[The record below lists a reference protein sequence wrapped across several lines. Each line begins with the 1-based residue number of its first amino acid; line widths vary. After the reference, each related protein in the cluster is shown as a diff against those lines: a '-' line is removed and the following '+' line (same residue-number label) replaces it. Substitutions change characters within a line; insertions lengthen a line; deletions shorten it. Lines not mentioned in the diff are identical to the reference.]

1 MKLRESLEIAVLTL
15 SVYCF
20 TVNTITKPFS
30 VYLLLLVLLVLI
42 VVYLWGIRG
51 KPQASNALSA
61 LLVFASTA
69 AILLWVG
76 MTGWFFS
83 PFFWLLYLWGIAL
96 AFLFSNLASL
106 VFVLV
111 LMGTFI
117 PNVGKI
123 DTGFDI
129 LILLS
134 LLTVI
139 PLAYYLR
146 QEYLRLKESEKK
158 ILILEKERK
167 KFESKVEEILS
178 NAVHNIAVELREP
191 VNDIRQLADFIQ
203 HARTPQESEKNR
215 QRILAAS
222 QKALQQLKE
231 FEEQATGKKLLR
243 TPEE

>member
-1 MKLRESLEIAVLTL
+1 MKPKESLGIIGLTL
-15 SVYCF
+15 LVYCF

-30 VYLLLLVLLVLI
+30 FHLLLLTLLALI
-42 VVYLWGIRG
+42 LIYFLGIRG
-51 KPQASNALSA
+51 KPQVSNSLST
-61 LLVFASTA
+61 LLVFTSTA

-96 AFLFSNLASL
+96 AFLLSNLASL
-106 VFVLV
+106 AFVLV

-129 LILLS
+129 LILVS

-146 QEYLRLKESEKK
+146 QEYLRLKENEKK

-203 HARTPQESEKNR
+203 HARTPQELEKNR
-215 QRILAAS
+215 QRILASS
-222 QKALQQLKE
+222 QAALSSLKE
-231 FEEQATGKKLLR
+231 FEEGATGKRFLK